1 VPTATLDAYR
11 SKAAELGIPYQT
23 LINKDASGGIGS
35 LTGNHRRRVWRN
47 RQPGVTGLQFEQTR
61 YDAPG
66 VGFLQPTQQQKG
78 ALPMIAAAAKPVK
91 DPQPS
96 VDRIDDLANRILT
109 GDIYLPKFQ
118 REFVWER
125 QQILDLLDSVARNYP
140 IGSVL
145 LWQSKQELRSESR
158 IADLEIAL
166 PKPEYPVNYL
176 LDGQQRLSSICGA
189 LHWKGGKADSP
200 WNIAYDLRTKT
211 FHHLDFTDEPA
222 QHLVR
227 LNKLP
232 NPSAFFLQV
241 AALDA
246 ANQPVLA
253 ANARELFD
261 RFKDYKVA
269 TVTLGDMALADVA
282 PIFERINSTGTRLT
296 IVDLMRAATWSP
308 DFDLVDSIDSIRDA
322 LSAKAF
328 EGIERKA
335 VLRNVSAAIGGAFT
349 VESIDDLRKSGTEE
363 LKVAVAATEQGLRR
377 AVDFLSTHIKIPSAS
392 VLPYTNQ
399 IVVLAEILRRLPTP
413 TAAEWAA
420 IEQWFWRTGVSGYFS
435 GWNSGMM
442 ASDLA
447 AVVEFANGA
456 TAELKISTPQPS
468 CLIWTNR
475 PFRLNSAH
483 SKILA
488 LVLAYEGPRDL
499 LTGLAI
505 DTDKALAWQNAKE
518 FHHFFPQAFL
528 RAKGFSSAKASA
540 LANMLYLSSASN
552 KAISARSPSDY
563 LKQLLEEHG
572 SDARKWLGSN
582 LIDDAAIDA
591 ALQDNYD
598 AFLAARAK
606 TIDNHTAKLASWNL
620 SA

>member
-1 VPTATLDAYR
+1 MSA
-11 SKAAELGIPYQT
+11 
-23 LINKDASGGIGS
+23 N
-35 LTGNHRRRVWRN
+35 
-47 RQPGVTGLQFEQTR
+47 
-61 YDAPG
+61 
-66 VGFLQPTQQQKG
+66 
-78 ALPMIAAAAKPVK
+78 AAATKPVK

-96 VDRIDDLANRILT
+96 VDRIDDLAKRILT
-109 GDIYLPKFQ
+109 GDIFLPKFQ

-125 QQILDLLDSVARNYP
+125 QQVLDLLDSVARNYP
-140 IGSVL
+140 IGSIL

-189 LHWKGGKADSP
+189 LYWKGGRADSP
-200 WNIAYDLRTKT
+200 WNIAFDLRTKT
-211 FHHLDFTDEPA
+211 FHHLDSTEEPA

-241 AALDA
+241 AALDGA
-246 ANQPVLA
+246 KLPILA

-308 DFDLVDSIDSIRDA
+308 DFDLVDAIDSIREA
-322 LSAKAF
+322 LGAKAF

-335 VLRNVSAAIGGAFT
+335 ILRNLSAAVGGAFT
-349 VESIDDLRKSGTEE
+349 VESIDDLRKSATED
-363 LKVAVAATEQGLRR
+363 LKTAVAATEQGYKQ
-377 AVDFLSTHIKIPSAS
+377 AVDFLSTHIRIPSAS
-392 VLPYTNQ
+392 VVPYSNQ
-399 IVVLAEILRRLPTP
+399 IVVLAEILRRLSMPNAP
-413 TAAEWAA
+413 QWAA
-420 IEQWFWRTGVSGYFS
+420 IERWFWRTGISGYFS

-442 ASDLA
+442 ASDLT
-447 AVVEFANGA
+447 AVVNFAEGY
-456 TAELKISTPQPS
+456 TPEIEIPMAQPGS
-468 CLIWTNR
+468 QIWTIR

-488 LVLAYEGPRDL
+488 LILAYEDPRDI

-518 FHHFFPQAFL
+518 FHHFFPQSFL
-528 RAKGFSSAKASA
+528 KARGVSAAKASA
-540 LANMLYLSSASN
+540 LANILYLSSASN
-552 KAISARSPSDY
+552 KTIGDRPPSDY
-563 LKQLLEEHG
+563 IGQLIKTHG
-572 SDARKWLGSN
+572 ADARKWL
-582 LIDDAAIDA
+582 AASLVDGTAIKA
-591 ALQDNYD
+591 ALADDYD
-598 AFLAARAK
+598 AFLSARSK
-606 TIDNHTAKLASWNL
+606 TIEERANQLAQWRTAGS
-620 SA
+620 

>member
-1 VPTATLDAYR
+1 MTTIEA
-11 SKAAELGIPYQT
+11 I
-23 LINKDASGGIGS
+23 
-35 LTGNHRRRVWRN
+35 
-47 RQPGVTGLQFEQTR
+47 
-61 YDAPG
+61 
-66 VGFLQPTQQQKG
+66 
-78 ALPMIAAAAKPVK
+78 AKPIK

-96 VDRIDDLANRILT
+96 VDRIDDLAKRILT

-118 REFVWER
+118 REFVWEKA
-125 QQILDLLDSVARNYP
+125 QVIDLLDSVARNFP

-145 LWQSKQELRSESR
+145 LWQSKQELRSESK

-166 PKPEYPVNYL
+166 PKPDYPVNYL

-189 LHWKGGKADSP
+189 LYWKGGDPKSP
-200 WNIAYDLRTKT
+200 WNIAYDLRTRT
-211 FHHLDFTDEPA
+211 FHHLDHSEEPA

-232 NPSAFFLQV
+232 NPSSFFLQV

-246 ANQPVLA
+246 ANLPDLA

-308 DFDLVDSIDSIRDA
+308 DFDLVDAIDGVRDA
-322 LSAKAF
+322 LEAKAF
-328 EGIERKA
+328 EGVERKA
-335 VLRNVSAAIGGAFT
+335 ILRNVSVAVGGAFT
-349 VESIDDLRKSGTEE
+349 VESIDDLRKPAPAD
-363 LKVAVAATEQGLRR
+363 LKVAVADTEQGYRR
-377 AVDFLSTHIKIPSAS
+377 AVDFLSTHIKVPSSS
-392 VLPYTNQ
+392 VVPYTNQ
-399 IVVLAEILRRLPTP
+399 IVVLAEILRRIPAPTG
-413 TAAEWAA
+413 AQWKA
-420 IEQWFWRTGVSGYFS
+420 IERWFWRTGVSGYFS

-442 ASDLA
+442 ASDLT
-447 AVVEFANGA
+447 AVVEFTNGA
-456 TAELKISTPQPS
+456 TADIRIPMSAPS
-468 CLIWTNR
+468 ADIWTSR

-528 RAKGFSSAKASA
+528 KAKGVTATKASS
-540 LANMLYLSSASN
+540 LANMLYLSSSSNKIISDQAPSAYVKRLLDEHGDDAKAWLASN
-552 KAISARSPSDY
+552 LVDDKAIAAALKVDYDGFLTARA
-563 LKQLLEEHG
+563 QT
-572 SDARKWLGSN
+572 
-582 LIDDAAIDA
+582 IDD
-591 ALQDNYD
+591 
-598 AFLAARAK
+598 
-606 TIDNHTAKLASWNL
+606 HTRNL
-620 SA
+620 SGWGA